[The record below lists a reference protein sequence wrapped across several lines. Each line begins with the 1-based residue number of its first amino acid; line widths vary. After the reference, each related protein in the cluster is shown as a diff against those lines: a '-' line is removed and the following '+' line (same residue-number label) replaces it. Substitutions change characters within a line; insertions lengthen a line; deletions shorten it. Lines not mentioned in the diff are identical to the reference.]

1 MKLFS
6 LLGKRVK
13 VLRERKGL
21 TQEEL
26 EEKTGIN
33 TKYISA
39 IERGNKN
46 ATIKTLEKIAEG
58 LDVELYELFLFTV
71 EPGSERA
78 MRKVIESLLK
88 DSDLK
93 TLKLCL
99 EFLRKAAD

>member
-1 MKLFS
+1 MKLLA

-13 VLRERKGL
+13 SLREKKGL

-46 ATIKTLEKIAEG
+46 ATIKTLEKIAKG
-58 LDVELYELFLFTV
+58 LDVELYELFLFTA

-78 MRKVIESLLK
+78 IRKVIESQLK

>member
-1 MKLFS
+1 MKLVS

-13 VLRERKGL
+13 ALREKKGL

-46 ATIKTLEKIAEG
+46 ATIKTLEKIAKG
-58 LDVELYELFLFTV
+58 LDVELYELFLFTI
-71 EPGSERA
+71 EPGSEKA

-88 DSDLK
+88 ESDLK
-93 TLKLCL
+93 ALKLCL

>member
-1 MKLFS
+1 MKLLV
-6 LLGKRVK
+6 LLGKRIK
-13 VLRERKGL
+13 ALRERKGL

-26 EEKTGIN
+26 EEKTGVN

-39 IERGNKN
+39 IERGQKN
-46 ATIKTLEKIAEG
+46 ATIKTLEKIAKG
-58 LDVELYELFLFTV
+58 LDVELYELFLFTE

-78 MRKVIESLLK
+78 VRKVVESLLK

-99 EFLRKAAD
+99 EFLRRASA